1 MNLRQLEYFVAIADE
16 GSFTRAAERL
26 LVAQPS
32 LSHQIRALEQE
43 LGGALLERLPRGVRL
58 TTAGQSFISD
68 ARAAIAHAERAGRT
82 ARMALGL
89 QAGQLEIGTFASDAA
104 GLLPPI
110 LRAWQRRHPAVELSL
125 REFSHRRALEEAV
138 GGGACDLAVAAP
150 PHDWRG
156 PLEPLGWEEYV
167 AVLPDEDPLLRERSI
182 DLAALADR
190 RWVHFQVWHGLAEVI
205 DLRCARARRR
215 RPRTHAGPEQRRAG
229 GPAPALPPAPA
240 ADRVPGRLLH
250 PRALVAD
257 RPGVPRAAPR
267 APLGTPAARRHRRRL
282 DARRRG
288 VGWRRR
294 NHAGLSSPARR
305 SGRSVAP
312 L

>member
-16 GSFTRAAERL
+16 GSFTGAAERL

-43 LGGALLERLPRGVRL
+43 LGGELLERLPRGVRL

-68 ARAAIAHAERAGRT
+68 ARAAIAHADRARRT

-89 QAGQLEIGTFASDAA
+89 QAGQLEIGTFASAAA

-125 REFSHRRALEEAV
+125 RELTHRRALEETVRA
-138 GGGACDLAVAAP
+138 GACDLAVAAP

-156 PLEPLGWEEYV
+156 PLELLGWEEYV
-167 AVLPDEDPLLRERSI
+167 VVLPDEDPLLRERSI

-190 RWVHFQVWHGLAEVI
+190 RWVHFQLGHGLAEVI
-205 DLRCARARRR
+205 DMRCAASGFPPRVAVRTGQVGAAPELAAAGLGPTLVPNNVVPAALRPLTRPLRPRLAGRVAAYTRDHWSPTARAFLELLHEHPWER
-215 RPRTHAGPEQRRAG
+215 RPRGAI
-229 GPAPALPPAPA
+229 ALA
-240 ADRVPGRLLH
+240 
-250 PRALVAD
+250 
-257 RPGVPRAAPR
+257 
-267 APLGTPAARRHRRRL
+267 
-282 DARRRG
+282 
-288 VGWRRR
+288 
-294 NHAGLSSPARR
+294 
-305 SGRSVAP
+305 
-312 L
+312 